1 MAVTQLFCNMVLGLL
16 VFQLE
21 KTDLMHKD
29 RYGLV
34 LITELKISKETPLQ
48 SNSSV
53 EVVKKC
59 SLPCGRSL

>member
-21 KTDLMHKD
+21 KTGLMHKD
-29 RYGLV
+29 QYGLV